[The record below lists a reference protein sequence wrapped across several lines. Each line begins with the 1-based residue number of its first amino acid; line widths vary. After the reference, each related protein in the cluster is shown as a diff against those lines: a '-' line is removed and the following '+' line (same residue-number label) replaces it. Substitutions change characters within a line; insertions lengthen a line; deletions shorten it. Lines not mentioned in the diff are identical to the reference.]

1 VQSLRSALEK
11 HPRVGSR
18 LELHNGKTTF
28 HLESGQIDIHLIK
41 VGRDVLSQSP
51 SNWLHVCEKTMPP
64 QKGGYGLDATPLF
77 EASMLVSDD
86 LSAGCVL
93 IVGFQH
99 VLGDAACYSMF
110 LRTWSEMYEANL
122 HAHLGKL
129 PALTFPTVEFQLPMA
144 RRQSRAL
151 RRFFSFSAEGISSL
165 KSSVPDGC
173 TTNDLLM
180 AQAACAFAPARLAAM
195 GQTAEQAGAA
205 RIVIMADRRG
215 RGLAIDIWGNH
226 VVDLSIEISFQLLAS
241 GDGAAV
247 ARGESASM
255 FVCLPPASWLVCL
268 CIGQCPWLVAT
279 HFFAATTT
287 PMTAIRAAVHYE
299 LQKLE
304 LDVELYNYHKDK
316 DGSRP
321 KLFIW
326 NSWARLG
333 HNLRSATFG
342 GTPED
347 LLQVEWL
354 NLQNLDVNTSDSIV
368 AISPSNTSGLTI
380 AVANGTPSAQGEMS
394 ALGAVWSE
402 AVRAP
407 ALV

>member
-1 VQSLRSALEK
+1 M
-11 HPRVGSR
+11 HD
-18 LELHNGKTTF
+18 GKPTF
-28 HLESGQIDIHLIK
+28 HLESGQIDIHLMK

-51 SNWLHVCEKTMPP
+51 STWLHVCEKTMPP
-64 QKGGYGLDATPLF
+64 HKGGYGPDATPLF

-215 RGLAIDIWGNH
+215 RGLPIDTWGNH
-226 VVDLSIEISFQLLAS
+226 AVDLQIDISCQLLGR
-241 GDGAAV
+241 GDVAAV
-247 ARGESASM
+247 ACGESS
-255 FVCLPPASWLVCL
+255 
-268 CIGQCPWLVAT
+268 
-279 HFFAATTT
+279 
-287 PMTAIRAAVHYE
+287 
-299 LQKLE
+299 
-304 LDVELYNYHKDK
+304 
-316 DGSRP
+316 
-321 KLFIW
+321 
-326 NSWARLG
+326 
-333 HNLRSATFG
+333 
-342 GTPED
+342 
-347 LLQVEWL
+347 
-354 NLQNLDVNTSDSIV
+354 
-368 AISPSNTSGLTI
+368 
-380 AVANGTPSAQGEMS
+380 
-394 ALGAVWSE
+394 
-402 AVRAP
+402 
-407 ALV
+407 

>member
-1 VQSLRSALEK
+1 MQSLRSALEK

-18 LELHNGKTTF
+18 LEMHDGKPTF

-51 SNWLHVCEKTMPP
+51 STWLHVCEKTMPP
-64 QKGGYGLDATPLF
+64 HKGGYGPDATPLF

-122 HAHLGKL
+122 HANLGKL
-129 PALTFPTVEFQLPMA
+129 PALTLPPVEFQLPMA

-151 RRFFSFSAEGISSL
+151 RRFFSFSAKGISSL

-173 TTNDLLM
+173 TTNDILI
-180 AQAACAFAPARLAAM
+180 AQAACAFAPTRLAAM

-215 RGLAIDIWGNH
+215 RGLPIDIWGNH

-241 GDGAAV
+241 GDVAAV
-247 ARGESASM
+247 TRGESASM
-255 FVCLPPASWLVCL
+255 FVCVPPAVSVYRTVS
-268 CIGQCPWLVAT
+268 VAC
-279 HFFAATTT
+279 
-287 PMTAIRAAVHYE
+287 
-299 LQKLE
+299 
-304 LDVELYNYHKDK
+304 
-316 DGSRP
+316 
-321 KLFIW
+321 
-326 NSWARLG
+326 
-333 HNLRSATFG
+333 
-342 GTPED
+342 
-347 LLQVEWL
+347 
-354 NLQNLDVNTSDSIV
+354 
-368 AISPSNTSGLTI
+368 
-380 AVANGTPSAQGEMS
+380 
-394 ALGAVWSE
+394 
-402 AVRAP
+402 
-407 ALV
+407 

>member
-1 VQSLRSALEK
+1 
-11 HPRVGSR
+11 
-18 LELHNGKTTF
+18 
-28 HLESGQIDIHLIK
+28 
-41 VGRDVLSQSP
+41 
-51 SNWLHVCEKTMPP
+51 MPP

-247 ARGESASM
+247 ARGE
-255 FVCLPPASWLVCL
+255 
-268 CIGQCPWLVAT
+268 
-279 HFFAATTT
+279 
-287 PMTAIRAAVHYE
+287 
-299 LQKLE
+299 
-304 LDVELYNYHKDK
+304 
-316 DGSRP
+316 
-321 KLFIW
+321 
-326 NSWARLG
+326 
-333 HNLRSATFG
+333 
-342 GTPED
+342 
-347 LLQVEWL
+347 
-354 NLQNLDVNTSDSIV
+354 
-368 AISPSNTSGLTI
+368 
-380 AVANGTPSAQGEMS
+380 
-394 ALGAVWSE
+394 
-402 AVRAP
+402 
-407 ALV
+407 